1 MDAPIRS
8 HEAFHSENAL
18 SAYGMARST
27 IEGKPLSPD
36 ELRNIDAY

>member
-8 HEAFHSENAL
+8 HEACHSENAL